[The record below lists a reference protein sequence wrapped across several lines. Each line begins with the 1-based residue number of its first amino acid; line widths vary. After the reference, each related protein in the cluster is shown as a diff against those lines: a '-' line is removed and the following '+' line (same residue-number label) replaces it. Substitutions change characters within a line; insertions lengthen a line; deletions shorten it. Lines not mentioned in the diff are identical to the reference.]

1 MTKGDKRSIT
11 ALLLLF
17 SVAWVACT
25 QTRQPCAQPKTV
37 YVNAACYHVVAD
49 TNNVAIVA
57 DTLLPNPLI
66 GVIDTAGKGAYFYYG
81 QRNIFQFSMFL
92 NPNSD
97 TCRWFI
103 NTDSTFTP
111 KSFDT
116 LTFVYQSK
124 LQFLSNACGYT
135 YYYNLLGVSTTHN
148 NIDSI
153 ILENTNVT
161 SNVNVEHLKI
171 YIHPNF

>member
-37 YVNAACYHVVAD
+37 YVNAACYHVIAD
-49 TNNVAIVA
+49 TGNVAIVA

-66 GVIDTAGKGAYFYYG
+66 GVIDTAGKGALFYYG

-97 TCRWFI
+97 TCRWFV
-103 NTDSTFTP
+103 NTDSTFTS

>member
-1 MTKGDKRSIT
+1 MIKGNKRLTIV
-11 ALLLLF
+11 LLLSL
-17 SVAWVACT
+17 SIVWLACT

-49 TNNVAIVA
+49 TNKVAIIA
-57 DTLLPNPLI
+57 DTLLPNPI
-66 GVIDTAGKGAYFYYG
+66 VGVIDTAGYGVPYYIG
-81 QRNIFQFSMFL
+81 YHNVFQFSMFL

-103 NTDSTFTP
+103 NTDSTFTAS
-111 KSFDT
+111 SFDT
-116 LTFVYQSK
+116 LTFVYNSK

-135 YYYNLLGVSTTHN
+135 YYYNLLGVTTTKH
-148 NIDSI
+148 NIDSV

-171 YIHPNF
+171 YIHPDF

>member
-1 MTKGDKRSIT
+1 MTKGDKRLFTI
-11 ALLLLF
+11 LLLSLSF
-17 SVAWVACT
+17 AWLACN

-37 YVNAACYHVVAD
+37 YVNAACYHVIAD

-66 GVIDTAGKGAYFYYG
+66 GVVDTAGKAAIFYYG
-81 QRNIFQFSMFL
+81 QHNLFQFSMFL
-92 NPNSD
+92 NPNADS
-97 TCRWFI
+97 CQWFI
-103 NTDSTFTP
+103 SPDSTNT
-111 KSFDT
+111 SFDT
-116 LTFVYQSK
+116 LTFAYQSK

-135 YYYNLLGVSTTHN
+135 YYYNLNGVRTTHN
-148 NIDSI
+148 NIDSV